1 MKEMNNTYLPYK
13 LQFFA
18 EGEEENTDVEETEDN
33 SDTEEETKEE
43 KTLTQEE
50 VNKAIEKRLARE
62 KKKWLK
68 EQTENKQ
75 TENNSQA
82 EPENPKL
89 KEAEEKAAMLEVKML
104 AYEAG
109 VTKDSVDDVVALA
122 KAYVND
128 DTDLEDAIEKVLK
141 KYPQFKGQT
150 EETEKP
156 KSWGDRQKGNANKL
170 SDVEEAFYKKNP
182 DLRPN

>member
-1 MKEMNNTYLPYK
+1 MKEMNNNYLPYK

-18 EGEEENTDVEETEDN
+18 EEADTTDVEETEENAEDA
-33 SDTEEETKEE
+33 EETKEE
-43 KTLTQEE
+43 KTLTQDE

-68 EQTENKQ
+68 EQTEVKP
-75 TENNSQA
+75 ESKEQA

-89 KEAEEKAAMLEVKML
+89 KEAEEKAALLEVKMI

-122 KAYVND
+122 KAYIND
-128 DTDLEDAIEKVLK
+128 DTDMEDAIEKVLK

-150 EETEKP
+150 EETDKP
-156 KSWGDRQKGNANKL
+156 KSWGDRQKGTTAKL
-170 SDVEEAFYKKNP
+170 SAVEEAFYKKNP
-182 DLRPN
+182 DLKPN